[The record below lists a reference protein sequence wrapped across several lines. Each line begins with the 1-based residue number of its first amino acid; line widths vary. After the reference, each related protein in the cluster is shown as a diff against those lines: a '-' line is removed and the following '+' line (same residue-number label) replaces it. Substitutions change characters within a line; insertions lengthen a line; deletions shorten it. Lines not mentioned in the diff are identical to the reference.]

1 MNIHDISF
9 TSLGLVVL
17 DEIRLPH
24 KNPLTDILGGSGAY
38 GWMIHVGN
46 DFPKPIEDRLQSW
59 DVTLVIERESDEPS
73 TRGLLEYKDT
83 TFGRATYFSSLKL
96 IEPLPY
102 CRQTLLII
110 NLVDVLSTT

>member
-38 GWMIHVGN
+38 GG
-46 DFPKPIEDRLQSW
+46 FPALHLI
-59 DVTLVIERESDEPS
+59 LVS
-73 TRGLLEYKDT
+73 Y
-83 TFGRATYFSSLKL
+83 
-96 IEPLPY
+96 
-102 CRQTLLII
+102 
-110 NLVDVLSTT
+110 